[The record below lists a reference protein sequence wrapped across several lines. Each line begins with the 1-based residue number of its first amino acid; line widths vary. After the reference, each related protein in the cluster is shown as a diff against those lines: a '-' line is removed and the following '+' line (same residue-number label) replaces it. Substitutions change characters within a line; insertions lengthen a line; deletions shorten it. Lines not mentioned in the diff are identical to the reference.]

1 MNGRDATA
9 TLTDL
14 NERSREIFRRLVETY
29 LATGEPVGSR
39 TLSRTMSQKLSA
51 ASIRNVMQDL
61 EQLGLLN
68 SPHVSAGR
76 LPTHLGL
83 RLFVDGM
90 LEVGGL
96 SEGERRAIEAGFSD
110 DAAKIDGAHV
120 ERLMD
125 QAGALLSGLAGA
137 ASLVVAPKNDAP
149 IKHIDFVRLSDSQAL
164 VVLVKESGDIEN
176 RLVETPLG
184 LTASAIEEAANFL
197 NAHLRGK
204 TLAES
209 QSVIAK
215 EIDAARAEMGEISH
229 RLVENGV
236 ASWAKDAETGVEPER
251 LIVRGRAHLLDDAD
265 LAGDIERMRQL
276 FDDLE
281 RKRDIA
287 QLLDIADQGE
297 GVRIFIGA
305 ENKLFS
311 LTGSSLVVSPYMNAE
326 HKVVG
331 AVGVIG
337 PTRMNYGRIVPIV
350 DYTAKLM
357 GRLLA
362 ERKSAGGANV

>member
-1 MNGRDATA
+1 MSDENAAT
-9 TLTDL
+9 TLEIM

-29 LATGEPVGSR
+29 LTTGEPVGSR
-39 TLSRTMSQKLSA
+39 TLSRAIDSRLSA

-61 EQLGLLN
+61 EHLGLLS

-90 LEVGGL
+90 LEIGGPSEKEMQAIKAGL
-96 SEGERRAIEAGFSD
+96 SDEALAETVGL
-110 DAAKIDGAHV
+110 

-125 QAGALLSGLAGA
+125 QAGSLLSGLAGA
-137 ASLVVAPKNDAP
+137 ASLVVAPKSDAA
-149 IKHIDFVRLSDSQAL
+149 IKHIDFVRLSDDQAL
-164 VVLVKESGDIEN
+164 AVLVKENGEIEN
-176 RLVETPLG
+176 RLVVAPPG
-184 LTASAIEEAANFL
+184 LTGPAMSEAANFL
-197 NAHLRGK
+197 NARLRGK
-204 TLAES
+204 TLGES
-209 QSVIAK
+209 LGAIEK
-215 EIDAARAEMGEISH
+215 EIAAARQEMGEISQ
-229 RLVENGV
+229 RLVESGV
-236 ASWAKDAETGVEPER
+236 ASWRSDPDTGVEPER
-251 LIVRGRAHLLDDAD
+251 LIVRGRAHLLDDPN
-265 LAGDIERMRQL
+265 LAGDLERMRQL

-287 QLLDIADQGE
+287 QLLDVADQGE

-311 LTGSSLVVSPYMNAE
+311 LTGSSLVVSPYMNADQQ
-326 HKVVG
+326 VVG
-331 AVGVIG
+331 AIGVIG

-357 GRLLA
+357 GRMLA
-362 ERKSAGGANV
+362 TARQPEA